1 MLNFY
6 YFVVELWLESSIV
19 GAVGFG
25 LAIVELGVETEIEA
39 AVGVEAGVEVGIEA
53 GVEVGVE
60 AGVGREVFV
69 SFEMNLEV
77 LDKFVRLK

>member
-6 YFVVELWLESSIV
+6 YFVVELWLGSSIV

-25 LAIVELGVETEIEA
+25 LAIVELGVETEIET
-39 AVGVEAGVEVGIEA
+39 AVGVGVE
-53 GVEVGVE
+53 VEVGVE

-77 LDKFVRLK
+77 PNRFVRLK

>member
-25 LAIVELGVETEIEA
+25 LAIVELGVETEIGAEVEA
-39 AVGVEAGVEVGIEA
+39 A
-53 GVEVGVE
+53 VGVE

-77 LDKFVRLK
+77 PNRFVRLK

>member
-6 YFVVELWLESSIV
+6 YFVVELWLGSSIV

-39 AVGVEAGVEVGIEA
+39 AVEAA
-53 GVEVGVE
+53 
-60 AGVGREVFV
+60 VGREVFV